1 MAEMSQESTP
11 PVSVH
16 PEIWVDD
23 EIELLDYVV
32 VVVRRRW
39 LVFWGTVLCGA
50 SAGVFGLLQPRMYRS
65 EAVILAAQQV
75 DYLDL
80 SNGGQSSLRRGLS
93 QDLYVSMLGSV
104 PIGRKVLEGQYEYE
118 LDGEELTTD
127 LVAYFGAESWQQ
139 ALDALEGAVD
149 VESDKTGT
157 ITIAAEF
164 ESAQLAAGVANAFV
178 EQLVAYNGVR
188 QDRHIGDQVK
198 FIENRTAEIQQEL
211 SLAEQALAEFQRR
224 NRDVA
229 LATEDG
235 GFLTPEMATQYSRL
249 QREVAIR
256 SALLTTVLSQYE
268 MARMDAKKKFPDI
281 EVLSR
286 AEVPV
291 LPGPRGAVKK
301 GMIGGI
307 VGMMMTVFLA
317 FFLEYLRRNQASGR
331 MEPILEELR
340 SDVRRVRRLFGERS

>member
-1 MAEMSQESTP
+1 MAEMRQESIR

-16 PEIWVDD
+16 PEMKLEE
-23 EIELLDYVV
+23 EIELLDYLVV
-32 VVVRRRW
+32 VVQRRW
-39 LVFWGTVLCGA
+39 LVFWGTVLCGVA
-50 SAGVFGLLQPRMYRS
+50 AGLFGLLQPRMYRA
-65 EAVILAAQQV
+65 EAIILAVQQV

-80 SNGGQSSLRRGLS
+80 SNGGSSLRRGLS

-104 PIGRKVLEGQYEYE
+104 PIGRKVLEEQYEYE
-118 LDGEELTTD
+118 LDGAEWTTD
-127 LVAYFGAESWQQ
+127 LVAYFGAASWQE

-164 ESAQLAAGVANAFV
+164 ESARLASGVANAFV
-178 EQLVAYNGVR
+178 EQLVEYNGKR
-188 QDRHIGDQVK
+188 QERHIGAQVS
-198 FIENRTAEIQQEL
+198 FIENRTTEIQEEL
-211 SLAEQALAEFQRR
+211 GQAEQALAEFQRR

-229 LATEDG
+229 LAAEDR

-249 QREVAIR
+249 QREVEIR
-256 SALLTTVLSQYE
+256 STLLTTVLSQYE

-281 EVLSR
+281 EVLSQ

-291 LPGPRGAVKK
+291 LPGPRGAVLK

-317 FFLEYLRRNQASGR
+317 FFLEYLRRNQESGR

-340 SDVRRVRRLFGERS
+340 SDVRRVRRLFGRRS

>member
-1 MAEMSQESTP
+1 M
-11 PVSVH
+11 
-16 PEIWVDD
+16 
-23 EIELLDYVV
+23 
-32 VVVRRRW
+32 
-39 LVFWGTVLCGA
+39 
-50 SAGVFGLLQPRMYRS
+50 
-65 EAVILAAQQV
+65 
-75 DYLDL
+75 
-80 SNGGQSSLRRGLS
+80 
-93 QDLYVSMLGSV
+93 
-104 PIGRKVLEGQYEYE
+104 
-118 LDGEELTTD
+118 
-127 LVAYFGAESWQQ
+127 
-139 ALDALEGAVD
+139 
-149 VESDKTGT
+149 
-157 ITIAAEF
+157 
-164 ESAQLAAGVANAFV
+164 
-178 EQLVAYNGVR
+178 
-188 QDRHIGDQVK
+188 
-198 FIENRTAEIQQEL
+198 
-211 SLAEQALAEFQRR
+211 
-224 NRDVA
+224 A

-249 QREVAIR
+249 QREVEIR